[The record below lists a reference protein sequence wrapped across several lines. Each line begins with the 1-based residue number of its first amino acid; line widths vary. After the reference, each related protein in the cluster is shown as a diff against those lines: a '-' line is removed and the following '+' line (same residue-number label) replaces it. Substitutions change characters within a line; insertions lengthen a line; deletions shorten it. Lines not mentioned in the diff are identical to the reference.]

1 MPVPDEDGR
10 TPAPDLI
17 DAQRRDP
24 LDEAVPMGVLLPAA
38 LATMYARAENTF
50 STPTGFQEL
59 DTLLGGGLSPGT
71 LTVVASR
78 PSMGTSSLL
87 LHLCRVT
94 AFRRRRPVVL
104 AGYQMPGHELALR
117 LLSAETSVPLGELR
131 AGTMGLDDSARVV
144 RRTAELA
151 GAPLSV
157 ITPAGWTAT
166 HLTSYIAD
174 LSTDEK
180 FELVVVDGLD
190 DVRPWPSDES
200 RDPPVTEAARA
211 LKELAME
218 LKVPVVAGAQLGGR
232 PEERADRRPGPLTD
246 FRRPD
251 AVGHIADVVI
261 MVHREDAYEPGSSRA
276 GEADLIV
283 AKHRHGPKAT
293 VTVTFEERYGRF
305 ADPSVS

>member
-10 TPAPDLI
+10 TPAPD
-17 DAQRRDP
+17 AQRRDP
-24 LDEAVPMGVLLPAA
+24 LDEAVPMAVLLFSA
-38 LATMYARAENTF
+38 LDTMDARAENTF
-50 STPTGFQEL
+50 STPSGFQEL

-78 PSMGTSSLL
+78 PSMGTSALL
-87 LHLCRVT
+87 LHLCRDT
-94 AFRRRRPVVL
+94 AFRRHRPALL
-104 AGYQMPGHELALR
+104 ASFQMPDHELTLR
-117 LLSAETSVPLGELR
+117 LLAAEASVPLDELR
-131 AGTMGLDDSARVV
+131 AGTIGLDDSARVV

-174 LSTDEK
+174 LATDGK
-180 FELVVVDGLD
+180 FELIVVDGLD

-200 RDPPVTEAARA
+200 RDPPVAEAARA

-218 LKVPVVAGAQLGGR
+218 LKVPVVAGAQLGDR
-232 PEERADRRPGPLTD
+232 SKERADRRPGPLTD
-246 FRRPD
+246 FRNSD
-251 AVGHIADVVI
+251 TVGHIADVVI
-261 MVHREDAYEPGSSRA
+261 MVHREDAHDPWSPRV

-283 AKHRHGPKAT
+283 AKHRYGPKAT
-293 VTVTFEERYGRF
+293 VTVTFDQRYGRF
-305 ADPSVS
+305 ADPSRP